1 MRKIRFLPAATAVA
15 VAAALTGCAVSD
27 PYGYPVSTA
36 TPAYPHM
43 TMPGTTYSNA
53 PSYSNAPYGQ
63 TVYANQG
70 VEFGRVT
77 HVALVNPGQGTHSSG
92 INPAGTLIGGVV
104 GGVVGNQIG
113 SGSGRAVAT
122 ILGAAAGA
130 AVGNRVASNQN
141 YSNVQGPVY
150 RVWVQ
155 TDQGI
160 MRTFDVST
168 TADLRPGDRVRI
180 DGGVIYM
187 G

>member
-1 MRKIRFLPAATAVA
+1 MRNIRILPAAGVLA
-15 VAAALTGCAVSD
+15 VAAAVAGCASSD
-27 PYGYPVSTA
+27 PYSYPVSTA

-43 TMPGTTYSNA
+43 VMPGTTYSSSPAYVA
-53 PSYSNAPYGQ
+53 PA
-63 TVYANQG
+63 G

-77 HVALVNPGQGTHSSG
+77 HVALVDSGTRASG
-92 INPAGTLIGGVV
+92 NSPAGALIGGLV

-130 AVGNRVASNQN
+130 AVGNRVANGPN
-141 YSNVQGPVY
+141 YNVSGPVY

-155 TDQGI
+155 TDSGYQ
-160 MRTFDVST
+160 RTFDVST

-180 DGGVIYM
+180 ENGVIYM

>member
-1 MRKIRFLPAATAVA
+1 MRNIRLFSIAGV
-15 VAAALTGCAVSD
+15 VAAATLAGCATHD
-27 PYGYPVSTA
+27 PYSYPVSTA

-43 TMPGTTYSNA
+43 VMPGTTYSNA
-53 PSYSNAPYGQ
+53 PTHVAP
-63 TVYANQG
+63 AG

-77 HVALVNPGQGTHSSG
+77 HVAMVSPGTQASG
-92 INPAGTLIGGVV
+92 NSAAGTLLGGVV

-122 ILGAAAGA
+122 ILGIAAGA
-130 AVGNRVASNQN
+130 AVGNRVTSGPA
-141 YSNVQGPVY
+141 YNVAGPVY

-155 TDQGI
+155 TDHGAQ
-160 MRTFDVST
+160 RTFDVST

-180 DGGVIYM
+180 ENGVIYQ

>member
-1 MRKIRFLPAATAVA
+1 MRSFRVLPATGAVA
-15 VAAALTGCAVSD
+15 IALGLAGCAAHD
-27 PYGYPVSTA
+27 PYSHPVNTA

-43 TMPGTTYSNA
+43 VMPGTTYSTA
-53 PSYSNAPYGQ
+53 PGPTYVAP
-63 TVYANQG
+63 AG

-77 HVALVNPGQGTHSSG
+77 HVALVSPGTRASGNNPGG
-92 INPAGTLIGGVV
+92 ALLGGVV

-113 SGSGRAVAT
+113 SGGGRAVAT

-130 AVGNRVASNQN
+130 MVGNRIASGPTYNTA
-141 YSNVQGPVY
+141 GPVY

-155 TDQGI
+155 TDHGAQ
-160 MRTFDVST
+160 RTFDVST

-180 DGGVIYM
+180 ENGVIYA